1 MFSAKNYHFILVIIN
16 LKMRDEAISCK
27 LVLASYTDSMGSNI
41 ISKLGYARMPC
52 VSIGIEE
59 ITIQTHSKT
68 ILEGSHF
75 MSLRLTC
82 T

>member
-41 ISKLGYARMPC
+41 RPELEYARIPH
-52 VSIGIEE
+52 IALPY
-59 ITIQTHSKT
+59 KPY
-68 ILEGSHF
+68 
-75 MSLRLTC
+75 
-82 T
+82 